1 MVKELLDIIKAN
13 SNQILDE
20 TSEISENQKED
31 IQTELVHG
39 VQEGFSNALSLGNLS
54 DFKDILSSG
63 KNAKSIANNAI
74 VRGIIN
80 KLTSSISEKFNLP
93 PKITKSI
100 VDAVIPKIVNHVT
113 SLVAKKGSEE
123 VDLGAAVQLL
133 TGKESESFDL
143 QGLLG
148 SFLSKDKG
156 TEDLG
161 DLASKLLNKKKEDKG
176 GLLDSFF

>member
-1 MVKELLDIIKAN
+1 MMEKLLDIIKAN

-20 TSEISENQKED
+20 TAEISENQKEG
-31 IQTELVHG
+31 IQNELAIG
-39 VQEGFSNALSLGNLS
+39 VQEGFSNALSLGNLG

-63 KNAKSIANNAI
+63 KSAKSIANNAI

-113 SLVAKKGSEE
+113 SLVTKKGSNGA
-123 VDLGAAVQLL
+123 DLGAAVQLL
-133 TGKESESFDL
+133 TGKKSDSFDL
-143 QGLLG
+143 EGLVG
-148 SFLSKDKG
+148 SFLSKDNASG
-156 TEDLG
+156 ELG
-161 DLASKLLNKKKEDKG
+161 DIASKLLNKKKEDKG